1 MTRPTQQLNR
11 LNNSEIVINALSV
24 DVEEYYHAIIFR
36 RATGG
41 RPKQDFESRVER
53 SVDRVLSLLDRED
66 FRATFFVLGEV
77 AALHPRM
84 IKEIAGAGHEIG
96 CHGYHHELVSGLTPN
111 EFRADIH
118 RAKALLEDLSGQAVI
133 GYRASTFSIG
143 RAQAWAY
150 DILIEEGFRY
160 DSSVYPIFHDL
171 YGDPTAPRHPYRI
184 QGNGLGNLTELPIG
198 SVRLFGVNLPI
209 GGGGYF
215 RLLPVALIRRGIRR
229 VNHREGQPIVF
240 YFHPWE
246 LDPDHPNPPM
256 RFRHRFRLY
265 VGLRR
270 MEGKLAALLK
280 EIRFGTI
287 RDVFGIQ

>member
-1 MTRPTQQLNR
+1 MNRPTPQLNV
-11 LNNSEIVINALSV
+11 LNNSEIAINALTV

-36 RATGG
+36 EATKGM
-41 RPKQDFESRVER
+41 PQQDFESRVER
-53 SVDRVLSLLDRED
+53 CVEQVLSILEGRNI
-66 FRATFFVLGEV
+66 RATFFVLGEV
-77 AALHPRM
+77 AAHHPGMVKR
-84 IKEIAGAGHEIG
+84 IAAAGHEIA
-96 CHGYHHELVSGLTPN
+96 CHGYHHELVSGLTSK
-111 EFRADIH
+111 EFRADVH
-118 RAKALLEDLSGQAVI
+118 RAKALLEDLTQQAVL
-133 GYRASTFSIG
+133 GYRAPCFSVG
-143 RAQAWAY
+143 RSQTWAY
-150 DILIEEGFRY
+150 DILFEEGFRY
-160 DSSVYPIFHDL
+160 DSSVYPILHDL
-171 YGDPTAPRHPYRI
+171 YGDPSAPRHPYVI
-184 QGNGLGNLTELPIG
+184 QDNAFGSLVEFPIG
-198 SVRLFGVNLPI
+198 SGRLFGVNLPI

-229 VNHREGQPIVF
+229 VNRREGQPIVF